1 MCVAI
6 VKCRSTTNLKG
17 NNGGMRTRPISL
29 VSVALLV
36 VALGACRSTPR
47 TAQNFCR
54 QLAKELP
61 GIAEPPVTDDQIT
74 QAVRRFE
81 RLNEI
86 APLEVEEDWQ
96 ALTELM
102 RAARDVDAND
112 TQSVQAL
119 VDLSYAT
126 EKSATAASAWV
137 LSTCG
142 VDISTGL
149 ATGTP
154 TAP

>member
-1 MCVAI
+1 MLF
-6 VKCRSTTNLKG
+6 RS
-17 NNGGMRTRPISL
+17 
-29 VSVALLV
+29 
-36 VALGACRSTPR
+36 
-47 TAQNFCR
+47 
-54 QLAKELP
+54 
-61 GIAEPPVTDDQIT
+61 
-74 QAVRRFE
+74 AVRRFE

-96 ALTELM
+96 ALTALM

>member
-1 MCVAI
+1 
-6 VKCRSTTNLKG
+6 
-17 NNGGMRTRPISL
+17 MRTRPISL

-96 ALTELM
+96 ALTALM

-126 EKSATAASAWV
+126 EKSATAAAMWV
-137 LSTCG
+137 ASTCG
-142 VDISTGL
+142 VDIATGL
-149 ATGTP
+149 AI
-154 TAP
+154 AP

>member
-1 MCVAI
+1 MAI

-61 GIAEPPVTDDQIT
+61 GIAEPPVTDEQIT

-96 ALTELM
+96 ALTALM

-149 ATGTP
+149 ATANP
-154 TAP
+154 VAP

>member
-1 MCVAI
+1 M
-6 VKCRSTTNLKG
+6 RSRLLTVL
-17 NNGGMRTRPISL
+17 
-29 VSVALLV
+29 SVAALTI
-36 VALGACRSTPR
+36 ALGACRSTPR

-61 GIAEPPVTDDQIT
+61 AIAEPPVTNEQIT

-86 APLEVEEDWQ
+86 SPLEVESDWQ
-96 ALTELM
+96 ALTTLM

-112 TQSVQAL
+112 TQSVQDL

-126 EKSATAASAWV
+126 EKSATAAAAWV

-142 VDISTGL
+142 VDIATGL
-149 ATGTP
+149 SV
-154 TAP
+154 AP

>member
-1 MCVAI
+1 MRPRTLALAGCAVLAI
-6 VKCRSTTNLKG
+6 TLGSCR
-17 NNGGMRTRPISL
+17 
-29 VSVALLV
+29 A
-36 VALGACRSTPR
+36 TPR

-61 GIAEPPVTDDQIT
+61 AIAEAPVTDEQIT

-86 APLEVEEDWQ
+86 APLEIEADWQ
-96 ALTELM
+96 ALTTLM

-112 TQSVQAL
+112 TQSVQDL

-126 EKSATAASAWV
+126 EKSAAGAAMWV
-137 LSTCG
+137 ASTCG
-142 VDISTGL
+142 VDIATGL
-149 ATGTP
+149 AITP
-154 TAP
+154 

>member
-1 MCVAI
+1 M
-6 VKCRSTTNLKG
+6 RS
-17 NNGGMRTRPISL
+17 RTLTVLSL
-29 VSVALLV
+29 VSLAIALS
-36 VALGACRSTPR
+36 ACRSTPR

-61 GIAEPPVTDDQIT
+61 GIAEPPVTDEQIT
-74 QAVRRFE
+74 LAVRRFE

-86 APLEVEEDWQ
+86 APLEVESDWQ
-96 ALTELM
+96 ALTDLM

-142 VDISTGL
+142 VDISTGV
-149 ATGTP
+149 ATANP
-154 TAP
+154 VAP

>member
-1 MCVAI
+1 MLF
-6 VKCRSTTNLKG
+6 RSTQ
-17 NNGGMRTRPISL
+17 S
-29 VSVALLV
+29 
-36 VALGACRSTPR
+36 
-47 TAQNFCR
+47 
-54 QLAKELP
+54 
-61 GIAEPPVTDDQIT
+61 
-74 QAVRRFE
+74 VRRFE

-86 APLEVEEDWQ
+86 APLEVEADWQ
-96 ALTELM
+96 ALTTLM

-112 TQSVQAL
+112 TASVQAL

-149 ATGTP
+149 ATGNP

>member
-1 MCVAI
+1 M
-6 VKCRSTTNLKG
+6 REG
-17 NNGGMRTRPISL
+17 NNGGMRSRTITLASL
-29 VSVALLV
+29 ALLLV
-36 VALGACRSTPR
+36 TLGACRSTPR

-54 QLAKELP
+54 QLAKEMP
-61 GIAEPPVTDDQIT
+61 AIAEPPVTNEQIT
-74 QAVRRFE
+74 QSVRRFE

-86 APLEVEEDWQ
+86 APLEVEADWQ
-96 ALTELM
+96 ALTTLM

-112 TQSVQAL
+112 TASVQAL